1 MLAKNDFFQRNQRDY
16 SCEKDNDD
24 EIAEIF
30 SKMNLDIPFSFYDS
44 ISFK

>member
-1 MLAKNDFFQRNQRDY
+1 MLGENMYFQREQRDY
-16 SCEKDNDD
+16 SCEKDNDE

-44 ISFK
+44 INFK